1 MSASNASEPN
11 SSGIGVLLAED
22 LFPELRRTLDEAL
35 VRSPRMV
42 VQDLSLLQAMESTR
56 VQASRLYPRAG
67 ASAQYNLAREETAS
81 RRDPVDTVKTY
92 YNVQISQPVFHWGA
106 LHAGADIGRIQE
118 ELTRNNVAEA
128 FRLLALEI
136 RREFLALVSTKA
148 SLAHARLELEQA
160 RKRLDVAETRVRMG
174 EIPAGLTEPARHAV
188 VEAEFN
194 IDRGEY
200 TLDQALSRFA
210 RLTGRSGFTADEVPE
225 EIPRLNT
232 SGGTGVESLRREF
245 VERGGI
251 ERTARML
258 NAELEARREGLNLR
272 ILRTNL
278 RPKFD
283 LVAGINQDER
293 SYTLDV
299 SRTDRIASLFIGMR
313 VQWNI
318 FDSASTTHQVRA
330 TRYRLRQLEAQARH
344 AKEEHAAAIE
354 SVARELEFSGRS
366 LEFAERSYGFA
377 LSAVSA
383 TESNVTR
390 GLLSAADVDAA
401 ESRERASRI
410 SVFNAR
416 AAYLNAA
423 AAFLS
428 AIDADPVAQAGAR
441 QIRDR

>member
-1 MSASNASEPN
+1 
-11 SSGIGVLLAED
+11 LLAED
-22 LFPELRRTLDEAL
+22 LFPALRAILEEAL
-35 VRSPRMV
+35 TRSPRMV
-42 VQDLSLLQAMESTR
+42 VQDLVLLQSVESAR

-81 RRDPVDTVKTY
+81 RPDPVDTVKSY
-92 YNVQISQPVFHWGA
+92 YNVQISQPVFHWGS
-106 LHAGADIGRIQE
+106 LRAGADIGRIQE
-118 ELTRNNVAEA
+118 EMTRNNVAEA

-136 RREFLALVSTKA
+136 RREYLGLVSTKA
-148 SLAHARLELEQA
+148 SLAHARTELEQA

-174 EIPAGLTEPARHAV
+174 EIPAGSTEPARHAV
-188 VEAEFN
+188 TEAEFN

-200 TLDQALSRFA
+200 ALDQALSRFG
-210 RLTGRSGFTADEVPE
+210 RLTGRSGFSADEVPE
-225 EIPRLNT
+225 EIPRLDT
-232 SGGTGVESLRREF
+232 GGGSRVEPLRREF
-245 VERGGI
+245 MEQGGI
-251 ERTARML
+251 DRTARML

-377 LSAVSA
+377 RSAVSA
-383 TESNVTR
+383 TQSNVTR

-423 AAFLS
+423 ATFLS